1 MLTGKHIFKR
11 GMGDTGF
18 SKFYDFIH
26 RDGDGGDGLVVLRNT
41 IVRTLLQGHWCPP
54 TC

>member
-1 MLTGKHIFKR
+1 MLTGKHISKR

-18 SKFYDFIH
+18 SKFCDFT
-26 RDGDGGDGLVVLRNT
+26 RRDGGDVLVVLRNT
-41 IVRTLLQGHWCPP
+41 IMRTLLQGHWCPP

>member
-1 MLTGKHIFKR
+1 MLTGKCIAKR

-18 SKFYDFIH
+18 TEFCDFTH
-26 RDGDGGDGLVVLRNT
+26 RDDGKVLVVLRNT
-41 IVRTLLQGHWCPP
+41 ILRTLLQGHWCPP